1 MNKQEQIYKF
11 KGKIIRSVYK
21 SEGFSVYALDVD
33 KTKYPLIKLNKYG
46 NAGICGDLFDL
57 ITGVEYEIEAIE
69 EDTKYGI
76 SYKVLKI
83 RRDEPT
89 TKEET
94 YAFLREILT
103 CNQADTLID
112 TCPDIISMVKED
124 RLNEVDISKLKGIGE
139 KSFEK
144 IKCKIVENFYLMDL
158 VSEFGGIL
166 SLSML
171 KKIYDKYSSVE
182 SLRKRLKVEP
192 YTTLT
197 QISGIGFKKAD
208 AIVIQLQKENKIDF
222 GYDVKT
228 SSDRCLACV
237 LYLLGENENE
247 GNTKANLVDIRSE
260 VIKLTPE
267 CAEHFVEAIRDR
279 NIYYNKETMDIA
291 LRKTYE
297 CEKYIAETILK
308 HIDDNDVWKFKTDK
322 YRNVDGFEL
331 SDEQMNI
338 LDVVCKNKISILNG
352 AAGCVD
358 CDTEFFDGT
367 KWKRI
372 ADYENGDMVLQY
384 NKDET
389 AELVYPERYIKN
401 KADYLW
407 HFETKYGL
415 DQCLSDNHNCYYI
428 TSKGNLYH
436 KPFIEVRQDQE
447 RNGFRGKFI
456 TTFNYSGNGINLSDD
471 EIRLM
476 IATFADGSFYT
487 KEDGE
492 QPNRSRFHIK
502 KERKKERLINLA
514 ISTNSNY
521 KICDSVEDGYTD
533 FYIDVLFRG
542 KHFPTDWYNC
552 SKHQLQVIADEVMFW
567 DGDYKNNNNFSTN
580 NKSDADFIQFVF
592 TSLGYRATIL
602 TQDRTGQEY
611 ETCGKMY
618 IRKSVEYYV
627 NWTKRNLVG
636 LCIDK
641 RCDHAKTKIIPYK
654 TLDGYEYCFTVPS
667 HMLVLRRNDKIF
679 ITGNCGKTFSTK
691 ALINMLEEHH
701 KSYILLTPTGKSSK
715 VLSENTGRNAST
727 IHRGLQYKPD
737 TIYYKNGVQSDKY
750 NYDYKTN
757 FTINK
762 YDKFRKD
769 IIIVDEFSMVDVS
782 LCKRLFE
789 AINFYD
795 TKLLMIGD
803 DSQLP
808 SVGCGNLFHDFIESN
823 IIQKSTL
830 TKVFRF
836 SEGGLMNVATR
847 ARMCQPYLTKDMKS
861 KATYF
866 GDNKDYV
873 FIDLSSELIAKNMV
887 LLYKK
892 LLSNGYTVNDIQ
904 VLTSKNV
911 GNCGAIKLNAA
922 LQKVANP
929 NCGSSVNMVYGDVVF
944 YEGDSVMQIANEYN
958 AELDINNLSDEDR
971 EQYLRTKIPP
981 TCSVFNGDIGRIESI
996 HDNYMLIKFDN
1007 YIVRYTKA
1015 ELKNI
1020 KHSYISTIH
1029 KSQGS
1034 GFKIVILLTPKSD
1047 TWMLNS
1053 NLIYTGLTRT
1063 KEKCFHLGSLN
1074 TVNTT
1079 VKKRADLSRMTFMKK
1094 ILKENI

>member
-112 TCPDIISMVKED
+112 AYPDVISMVKED

-171 KKIYDKYSSVE
+171 KKIYDAESSVE
-182 SLRKRLKVEP
+182 MLKIKLKTKP

-197 QISGIGFKKAD
+197 RISGVGFKKAD

-291 LRKTYE
+291 MRKTYE
-297 CEKYIAETILK
+297 CEGYIAETILK

-352 AAGCVD
+352 AAG
-358 CDTEFFDGT
+358 T
-367 KWKRI
+367 
-372 ADYENGDMVLQY
+372 
-384 NKDET
+384 
-389 AELVYPERYIKN
+389 
-401 KADYLW
+401 
-407 HFETKYGL
+407 
-415 DQCLSDNHNCYYI
+415 
-428 TSKGNLYH
+428 
-436 KPFIEVRQDQE
+436 
-447 RNGFRGKFI
+447 
-456 TTFNYSGNGINLSDD
+456 
-471 EIRLM
+471 
-476 IATFADGSFYT
+476 
-487 KEDGE
+487 
-492 QPNRSRFHIK
+492 
-502 KERKKERLINLA
+502 
-514 ISTNSNY
+514 
-521 KICDSVEDGYTD
+521 
-533 FYIDVLFRG
+533 
-542 KHFPTDWYNC
+542 
-552 SKHQLQVIADEVMFW
+552 
-567 DGDYKNNNNFSTN
+567 
-580 NKSDADFIQFVF
+580 
-592 TSLGYRATIL
+592 
-602 TQDRTGQEY
+602 
-611 ETCGKMY
+611 
-618 IRKSVEYYV
+618 
-627 NWTKRNLVG
+627 
-636 LCIDK
+636 
-641 RCDHAKTKIIPYK
+641 
-654 TLDGYEYCFTVPS
+654 
-667 HMLVLRRNDKIF
+667 
-679 ITGNCGKTFSTK
+679 GKTFSTK

-727 IHRGLQYKPD
+727 IHRGLQYKTD

-789 AINFYD
+789 AIDFYD

-866 GDNKDYV
+866 GNNKDYV
-873 FIDLSSELIAKNMV
+873 FIDLPSELIAKNMV

-958 AELDINNLSDEDR
+958 AELDINNLSDEDH

-996 HDNYMLIKFDN
+996 HDNYMLIKFDS

-1079 VKKRADLSRMTFMKK
+1079 VKKKADLSRMTFMKK
-1094 ILKENI
+1094 MLKENI

>member
-69 EDTKYGI
+69 EDTKYGV

-103 CNQADTLID
+103 CNQANTLID
-112 TCPDIISMVKED
+112 TYPDIISMAKEN
-124 RLNEVDISKLKGIGE
+124 RFNEVDISKLKGIGK

-171 KKIYDKYSSVE
+171 KKIYDAESSVE
-182 SLRKRLKVEP
+182 MLKIKFKTKP

-197 QISGIGFKKAD
+197 RISGVGFKKAD

-297 CEKYIAETILK
+297 CEGYIAETILK

-352 AAGCVD
+352 AAG
-358 CDTEFFDGT
+358 T
-367 KWKRI
+367 
-372 ADYENGDMVLQY
+372 
-384 NKDET
+384 
-389 AELVYPERYIKN
+389 
-401 KADYLW
+401 
-407 HFETKYGL
+407 
-415 DQCLSDNHNCYYI
+415 
-428 TSKGNLYH
+428 
-436 KPFIEVRQDQE
+436 
-447 RNGFRGKFI
+447 
-456 TTFNYSGNGINLSDD
+456 
-471 EIRLM
+471 
-476 IATFADGSFYT
+476 
-487 KEDGE
+487 
-492 QPNRSRFHIK
+492 
-502 KERKKERLINLA
+502 
-514 ISTNSNY
+514 
-521 KICDSVEDGYTD
+521 
-533 FYIDVLFRG
+533 
-542 KHFPTDWYNC
+542 
-552 SKHQLQVIADEVMFW
+552 
-567 DGDYKNNNNFSTN
+567 
-580 NKSDADFIQFVF
+580 
-592 TSLGYRATIL
+592 
-602 TQDRTGQEY
+602 
-611 ETCGKMY
+611 
-618 IRKSVEYYV
+618 
-627 NWTKRNLVG
+627 
-636 LCIDK
+636 
-641 RCDHAKTKIIPYK
+641 
-654 TLDGYEYCFTVPS
+654 
-667 HMLVLRRNDKIF
+667 
-679 ITGNCGKTFSTK
+679 GKTFSTK

-866 GDNKDYV
+866 GNNKDYV
-873 FIDLSSELIAKNMV
+873 FIDLPSELIAKNMV

-958 AELDINNLSDEDR
+958 AELDINNLSDEDH

-996 HDNYMLIKFDN
+996 HDNYMLIKFDS

-1079 VKKRADLSRMTFMKK
+1079 VKKKADLSRMTFMKK
-1094 ILKENI
+1094 MLKENI